1 MALLE
6 PATAQRR
13 PRRTSH
19 SFQRGRLAALQFEGT
34 CLPMMYD
41 LNLAVIASAAG
52 IAILAAIYLWS
63 EDTGRRRRAWQLL
76 KLLLRR

>member
-1 MALLE
+1 
-6 PATAQRR
+6 
-13 PRRTSH
+13 
-19 SFQRGRLAALQFEGT
+19 
-34 CLPMMYD
+34 MMND
-41 LNLAVIASAAG
+41 LNLAVIASTAG